1 MFSTCSGTWARR
13 IWSVP
18 CLKHVCRTKKKW
30 DLICSRLATYILL
43 HLPGRRPIC
52 AVDMVAGGSNDK
64 EVGGSHCS
72 CSSLDL
78 VLIFQRSCWNFLFVD
93 CGCHLWISM
102 VWSPSRLC
110 LFVGFL
116 VNPPN
121 VTVLNA
127 FPNLQQVFPYLY
139 FLFLTVLL
147 RSSCSCRVCPNWSQV
162 SVSRL
167 QRIISRFSQL
177 IPGSWSWC
185 SIRRLEPLT
194 PGHVSSLAPCASSVF
209 LYYFSCIFL
218 RWVWYEWNMNFP
230 DLVLHGRNDN

>member
-1 MFSTCSGTWARR
+1 LQLQLLGFSFDFSKILLKLFICWLWMPSMDQYGLISFSTVFICWLSCQSPECYCTKCVPQFTT
-13 IWSVP
+13 SVP
-18 CLKHVCRTKKKW
+18 IFVIRIFVQIGKMDQPRQIVCSVFEVS
-30 DLICSRLATYILL
+30 ISCSYLSSSGRQTRAQRWPPVVRFLGRRWGDFR
-43 HLPGRRPIC
+43 LPGMWLGAPFFR
-52 AVDMVAGGSNDK
+52 
-64 EVGGSHCS
+64 
-72 CSSLDL
+72 
-78 VLIFQRSCWNFLFVD
+78 
-93 CGCHLWISM
+93 
-102 VWSPSRLC
+102 
-110 LFVGFL
+110 
-116 VNPPN
+116 
-121 VTVLNA
+121 
-127 FPNLQQVFPYLY
+127 